1 MYIPDSIQQKED
13 YQACIK
19 FHGHTCMGVTI
30 GYLAAKL
37 GMELLA
43 EVRAID
49 EELIAIVETDACCC
63 DAIQILTGCTF
74 GKGNFFYLDYG
85 KMAFTF
91 GSRTT
96 GQGVRLLLK
105 HAIFEIPERERVLAE
120 NIASHN
126 ATEAEQEE
134 YTSLYEARGEELFSR
149 GPEAFFDIG
158 RISEL
163 QLPPLAP
170 RAPSEACGVCGE
182 MVMKT
187 KLTEVGGHQVC
198 RGCQSTLH
206 T

>member
-1 MYIPDSIQQKED
+1 MFIPESIQAQED

-30 GYLAAKL
+30 GYQAAKL
-37 GMELLA
+37 GMKLLKEA
-43 EVRAID
+43 RAVD

-96 GQGVRLLLK
+96 KQGVRLLLK
-105 HAIFEIPERERVLAE
+105 PEIFEIPEQERSLAE
-120 NIASHN
+120 KIASKN
-126 ATEAEQEE
+126 CTTAEQKE
-134 YTSLYEARGEELFSR
+134 YEKMYEARGVEFFSG
-149 GPEAFFDIG
+149 GPEAFFDIEH
-158 RISEL
+158 IDDFT
-163 QLPPLAP
+163 LPPKAP
-170 RAPSEACGVCGE
+170 RALSIACDICGE

-187 KLTEVGGHQVC
+187 KLSQVGGHLVC
-198 RGCQSTLH
+198 RGCQD
-206 T
+206 